1 MEDSAQITKE
11 IFNIIEI
18 GPIENIN
25 ENLFLAS
32 NNKIPMKNPSF
43 SICKPFYVA
52 NELLNKNDSLFFTCP
67 HLMHTIFISCRNC
80 KSFFFLNLFV

>member
-25 ENLFLAS
+25 ENLFLVS
-32 NNKIPMKNPSF
+32 NNKIPIKIHLF
-43 SICKPFYVA
+43 QYV
-52 NELLNKNDSLFFTCP
+52 NHF
-67 HLMHTIFISCRNC
+67 M
-80 KSFFFLNLFV
+80 